1 MHLDTI
7 LLVGSGS
14 MAFEYLKV
22 LNAMNKKVIVVGRGD
37 FNVNKLKSIYPQ
49 FEYHRGGIENY
60 LKHNS
65 LIPEVAINV
74 VNVDILG
81 DTTSLLINTG
91 LKKILIEKPGD
102 LTIEGLE
109 RIKSQSE
116 AMNCKVVIGYNRRFY
131 SSVIRLT
138 QEVKKDGGI
147 KSCHFE
153 FTEWTHTF
161 GLDTHSEAALNRWI
175 LSNSSHVI
183 DTAFYL
189 IGKPEQL
196 FPMVSGTN
204 DIVWHPSGS
213 TFVGSGISIN
223 NVPFTYHA
231 NWTGPGRWA
240 VEVITS
246 KRRFFLKPMEALFYQ
261 SLGSVEINQLPIDDR
276 YDIDFKPGLFRQ
288 VENFLNN
295 DFSLLQPI
303 GDQLEMMSYYESIAG
318 YN

>member
-1 MHLDTI
+1 MKIQHSII
-7 LLVGSGS
+7 LLLSLIIFS
-14 MAFEYLKV
+14 CSDDIKILEEKIKLQAEKNNTEISKV
-22 LNAMNKKVIVVGRGD
+22 DIKKTALYLNAWSKED
-37 FNVNKLKSIYPQ
+37 FYQEAVDEFLSQDLVNPPPK
-49 FEYHRGGIENY
+49 GGI
-60 LKHNS
+60 LFTGS
-65 LIPEVAINV
+65 SSIRFW
-74 VNVDILG
+74 
-81 DTTSLLINTG
+81 NT
-91 LKKILIEKPGD
+91 LQEDMEPM
-102 LTIEGLE
+102 LTI
-109 RIKSQSE
+109 
-116 AMNCKVVIGYNRRFY
+116 NRGF
-131 SSVIRLT
+131 
-138 QEVKKDGGI
+138 GGAHI
-147 KSCHFE
+147 
-153 FTEWTHTF
+153 
-161 GLDTHSEAALNRWI
+161 A
-175 LSNSSHVI
+175 HVI
-183 DTAFYL
+183 HHFDDVITNYQPKAIVF
-189 IGKPEQL
+189 I
-196 FPMVSGTN
+196 SGTN